1 MAKPSRPGLVTSLK
15 GILLLHLFRGLRG
28 SGSSGVASSLGS
40 VTGSLSGACR
50 GIRGGSGSVR
60 GGSGSGVT
68 SSSGSIGRSVTSGS
82 GGIRRSVSG
91 GSGSAFNGLC
101 SLFLLAASNQRES
114 RDGGSKSEFRLHW
127 SVPRTVNGLI
137 LRSNN
142 LASLS
147 GNQQIA
153 DEF

>member
-40 VTGSLSGACR
+40 VTGSLSGAR
-50 GIRGGSGSVR
+50 SGIRGGSGSIR

-68 SSSGSIGRSVTSGS
+68 SSS
-82 GGIRRSVSG
+82 GIRRSVSG